1 VSVRGRDSERMNQQ
15 VITVARPRHLN
26 TYLSIATKQD
36 AKLVDD
42 TLNLTKAYAT
52 DLSKNI
58 GHTKFRETR
67 ILLNFATGHVTYT
80 LRAQ

>member
-1 VSVRGRDSERMNQQ
+1 MNQQ
-15 VITVARPRHLN
+15 VTTVARPRHLN

-58 GHTKFRETR
+58 GHTKRETR